1 MAGGLNS
8 SYTTIERILPTNFS
22 GSLFF
27 LILGGWGACIR
38 YQLQS
43 VKRCRS
49 RIHGGALACSAP
61 GCFDGLAVPVAGQ
74 STPYISPLGTI
85 AARPAPAV
93 QWKIYPLTNKLT
105 IERRGAQ
112 FQKKFIRKSC
122 GAGNSKRPA
131 PLPYAVHV
139 RPTVHPRTVPRLAL
153 ARRGCR
159 LLTLCVAARGR
170 GGRSVAAVQVPAFV
184 FAVK

>member
-1 MAGGLNS
+1 M
-8 SYTTIERILPTNFS
+8 PTNQTRI
-22 GSLFF
+22 F
-27 LILGGWGACIR
+27 LKRFLGGWGACIR

-43 VKRCRS
+43 VKRSRS
-49 RIHGGALACSAP
+49 RLHGGALACSAP
-61 GCFDGLAVPVAGQ
+61 GCFDGLAVPVGGQ
-74 STPYISPLGTI
+74 STPLYFTLGTV

-105 IERRGAQ
+105 IEPPGRMIP
-112 FQKKFIRKSC
+112 KKFIRKSC
-122 GAGNSKRPA
+122 VAGNSKRPA
-131 PLPYAVHV
+131 PVPYAVHV